1 MLWAFAFS
9 LVIISTTAWSQII
22 WLSI

>member
-9 LVIISTTAWSQII
+9 LVIISATAWSQII